1 MSRFRF
7 VIFILLISFT
17 VAFKLSAQQL
27 EVATV
32 RDQFFTMEKTEEGA
46 LKLYAS
52 LEKYDLTKDPVLL
65 AYRGAASAAS
75 AGSVSGVRKKLEYF
89 NRGKSELEKAVK
101 IKTLDAEIRFLRLA
115 TQINAPGFLGYSG
128 DIKNDKS
135 IIINTLTAVNAN
147 HPNAY
152 LYLRICRFM
161 IDYAELDASEKT
173 NVNQLIVKFN
183 TKK

>member
-32 RDQFFTMEKTEEGA
+32 RDQFFTMDKTKEGA

-89 NRGKSELEKAVK
+89 NGEKVNWRRQSKSKPWMLKYVFS
-101 IKTLDAEIRFLRLA
+101 D
-115 TQINAPGFLGYSG
+115 
-128 DIKNDKS
+128 
-135 IIINTLTAVNAN
+135 
-147 HPNAY
+147 
-152 LYLRICRFM
+152 
-161 IDYAELDASEKT
+161 
-173 NVNQLIVKFN
+173 
-183 TKK
+183 